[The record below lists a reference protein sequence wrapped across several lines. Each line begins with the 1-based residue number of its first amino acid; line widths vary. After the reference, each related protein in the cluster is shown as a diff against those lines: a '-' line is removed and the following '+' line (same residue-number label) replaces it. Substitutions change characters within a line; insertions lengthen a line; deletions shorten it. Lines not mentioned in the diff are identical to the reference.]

1 MTLGLRGLLITALVA
16 LSAGFAGVGLG
27 KLAFDRSPRQPSLH
41 EVIHNELHLSPE
53 QMQRIESLEASFAS
67 RKQALELEMRAANA
81 ELASAIREEHG
92 YGPRVTS
99 AVERFH
105 HAMGQ
110 LQTETIRHVF
120 AMREV
125 LTPEQKEVFDNTVV
139 SALTAE
145 QQ

>member
-1 MTLGLRGLLITALVA
+1 MNQQLRGLLITALVA
-16 LSAGFAGVGLG
+16 LIAGFAGVGLG
-27 KLAFDRSPRQPSLH
+27 NLVFAGSHHQPSLH
-41 EVIHNELHLSPE
+41 EVIHDELHLSAA
-53 QMQRIESLEASFAS
+53 QSQRIDSLEAAF
-67 RKQALELEMRAANA
+67 RIRRQALELEMRAANA
-81 ELASAIREEHG
+81 DLAVAIREEHG
-92 YGPRVTS
+92 YGPRVTA

-110 LQTETIRHVF
+110 LQTEMIQHVF

-125 LTPEQKEVFDNTVV
+125 LTPAQKQIFDNTVV

>member
-1 MTLGLRGLLITALVA
+1 MTPRLRGLLITALVA
-16 LSAGFAGVGLG
+16 LAAGFAGVGLG
-27 KLAFDRSPRQPSLH
+27 KLAFDRAHRSPSLH
-41 EVIHNELHLSPE
+41 EVIHNELHLTPD
-53 QMQRIESLEASFAS
+53 QTRRIENLEAAFAT
-67 RKQALELEMRAANA
+67 RKRALELEMRAANA

-92 YGPRVTS
+92 YGARVTG

-105 HAMGQ
+105 HAMGE

-125 LTPEQKEVFDNTVV
+125 LTPEQKQVFDNTVV

>member
-1 MTLGLRGLLITALVA
+1 MSPNLRRLVITALVA
-16 LSAGFAGVGLG
+16 LVAGFAGVGLG
-27 KLAFDRSPRQPSLH
+27 KLVFDHTSRQPTLH
-41 EVIHNELHLSPE
+41 EVIHNELRLTPD
-53 QMQRIESLEASFAS
+53 QLGRIEGLEADF
-67 RKQALELEMRAANA
+67 RTRRQALELDMRAANA

-92 YGPRVTS
+92 YGPRVTN

-105 HAMGQ
+105 HAMGE

>member
-1 MTLGLRGLLITALVA
+1 MTPRLRGLLITALVA
-16 LSAGFAGVGLG
+16 LAAGFAGVGLG
-27 KLAFDRSPRQPSLH
+27 KLAFDRAPHQPSLH
-41 EVIHNELHLSPE
+41 EVIHDELHLTSE
-53 QMQRIESLEASFAS
+53 QSQRIESLEADFAA
-67 RKQALELEMRAANA
+67 RKRTLELEMRTANA

-99 AVERFH
+99 AIERFH
-105 HAMGQ
+105 HAMSQ

-120 AMREV
+120 AMRDV